1 MHCLNH
7 FFGINIITK
16 QFLKEQIREKNM
28 KKAFL
33 FPGQGSQFIGMGQEL
48 ANQFEAA
55 RDVFSEVDDA
65 LGENLSSLMFQGDIK
80 ELTLTKN
87 AQPAIMAV
95 SIAAFKVM
103 SAMGLEIKS
112 IDLFAGHSLGEYSA
126 LCASGVISLRD
137 TALILKKRGLAMQR
151 AVPEGL
157 GSMVAVIG
165 MTCETV
171 NDLISMSKCN
181 NELIQ
186 VANDNDPSQVV
197 ISGQKQEVQKF
208 IEFLKQKKPKRIIDL
223 PVSAPFHSPL
233 MKPAASTMEAELKK
247 VRLSNPTVPIIQNVD
262 LNVLNSTDGLED
274 RLVQQICA
282 TVRWRESL
290 IKMVDRFDIST
301 FFEIGPGKVLAGTVK
316 RTIPQSNIF
325 SIGLPRQIDE
335 ALENLNE

>member
-1 MHCLNH
+1 M
-7 FFGINIITK
+7 T
-16 QFLKEQIREKNM
+16 
-28 KKAFL
+28 KAFL
-33 FPGQGSQFIGMGQEL
+33 FPGQGSQFIGMGKEL
-48 ANQFEAA
+48 ANQFDSA

-65 LGENLSSLMFQGDIK
+65 LGEKLSTLMFQGDIK

-95 SIAAFKVM
+95 SIAVLRAM
-103 SAMGLEIKS
+103 SANGLDLKS
-112 IDLFAGHSLGEYSA
+112 IDFFAGHSLGEYSA
-126 LCASGVISLRD
+126 LCASSVMSLRD
-137 TALILKKRGLAMQR
+137 TSLILRKRGLAMQR
-151 AVPEGL
+151 AVSEGQ

-165 MTCETV
+165 MTSEIV
-171 NDLISMSKCN
+171 NDLIVVSKCN

-186 VANDNDPSQVV
+186 VANDNDPSQIV

-233 MKPAASTMEAELKK
+233 MEPAAWTMEAELKK
-247 VRLSNPTVPIIQNVD
+247 VNFSIPIVPIIQNVD
-262 LNVLNSTDGLED
+262 LSVLNSTDGLVE

-290 IKMVDRFDIST
+290 IKMSDTFGVST

-316 RTIPQSNIF
+316 RTIPKSNIF
-325 SIGLPRQIDE
+325 SVGLATQIDE
-335 ALENLNE
+335 ALEILNE

>member
-1 MHCLNH
+1 
-7 FFGINIITK
+7 
-16 QFLKEQIREKNM
+16 M

-48 ANQFEAA
+48 ANQFAAA

-95 SIAAFKVM
+95 SIAVIKVL
-103 SAMGLEIKS
+103 SANGLDLKS

-126 LCASGVISLRD
+126 LCASGVISLKE
-137 TALILKKRGLAMQR
+137 TSLILRKRGLAMQK
-151 AVPEGL
+151 AVPEGK

-165 MTCETV
+165 MTSEIV
-171 NDLISMSKCN
+171 NDLIFTSNCN
-181 NELIQ
+181 KELIQ

-197 ISGQKQEVQKF
+197 VSGQKQEVQKF
-208 IEFLKQKKPKRIIDL
+208 IEFLKQQKPKRIIDL

-233 MKPAASTMEAELKK
+233 MKSAGFIMEEELKK
-247 VRLSNPTVPIIQNVD
+247 VSLSIPIVPIIQNVD
-262 LNVLNSTDGLED
+262 LNVLSSTDGLIE
-274 RLVQQICA
+274 RLVQQVCA

-290 IKMVDRFDIST
+290 IKMVDKFGVRT

-316 RTIPQSNIF
+316 RTIPQSTIF
-325 SIGLPRQIDE
+325 SVGLASQID
-335 ALENLNE
+335 ATLEILNE